1 MAQLVVIV
9 LVVLAALGIRRFL
22 RNTPLARYSATTQ
35 SLIWLGLVLLLL
47 LALTGRLGSLIP
59 ILATILAALVAMV
72 TRLLPMLIP
81 LIVQL
86 LPRWRR
92 HSPADRGGAGGG
104 PRSSSVQSR
113 YVRMRLE
120 HATGDLDGEILAGPH
135 AGRPLHELNLSELAD
150 LHRLYSLNDD
160 ESARLLAAYISRVH
174 GDRWQDTRQN
184 GAGEAGK
191 KSLDQHEAYD
201 ILGLQPGAAR
211 EEIIAA
217 HRRLI
222 QKLHPDRGGSDYL
235 AAKINQAKDL
245 LLGD

>member
-35 SLIWLGLVLLLL
+35 SLIWLGLVLFLL

-59 ILATILAALVAMV
+59 ILGAVLAALVATV
-72 TRLLPMLIP
+72 TRLLPLLIP

-92 HSPADRGGAGGG
+92 HAPADGGAGGG

-113 YVRMRLE
+113 YLRMRLE

-135 AGRPLHELNLSELAD
+135 AGRPLHELSLAELAD

-160 ESARLLAAYISRVH
+160 ESARLLGAYISRVH
-174 GDRWQDTRQN
+174 GDRWQDTRRN
-184 GAGEAGK
+184 GTREAGR
-191 KSLDQHEAYD
+191 KSLDQDEAYD
-201 ILGLQPGAAR
+201 ILGLQPGATR

-245 LLGD
+245 LLSD